1 MQGRK
6 HRFKMMRKSCLQITA
21 LILACQLALPL
32 RPVLAAEETFPA
44 QAVDAD
50 KVKKS
55 KESLYVDMFDQVAYE
70 EGVQF
75 LRLGDLFRKIT
86 FSKSPARDVNI
97 FDELPDSLFFTNRH
111 AVKPLSKQAL
121 KDGAEG
127 IAPSS
132 GKWTV
137 FRGKMEGI
145 NPGFFVKDSGTGQE
159 FLLKFDPIDN
169 PELAS
174 AAESISARFF
184 HAIGY
189 HVPAYHVV
197 KFKLEDLEVDPNAEY
212 YDSTGFKK
220 KLTKQEVEE
229 LLLFVARE
237 EDGSYRA
244 SASTILKGGNKGPF
258 DLDRHRKGDP
268 NDSIPH
274 RYLRSI
280 RALRVFASWVNY
292 YDIRTGN
299 TLDMV
304 ENLNGK
310 NVVKHYVIDF
320 GSTLGSAGVDAK
332 PPQMGHEYIFDFGEF
347 FKSISALGFWK
358 KPWQKRWDEN
368 DRKIAIPSV
377 GYFDNRHFNPGR
389 WKNQIPYHALKDL
402 TAADGYWAAKIVMS
416 FSDDDIAA
424 LVDTG
429 ELSDPEAKNALTKT
443 LIERRDLIGRYWF
456 EKSCPLESFEI
467 SRDASGL
474 RIEAQDLM
482 SHYGLAKPPRRYRY
496 CVCKSNIRG
505 EQDEPVFILNDQAAA
520 GLPDTFVLSIQAKR
534 SDGKWGKRVCLILK
548 KQADGLELSG
558 IKREL

>member
-1 MQGRK
+1 M
-6 HRFKMMRKSCLQITA
+6 TA

-32 RPVLAAEETFPA
+32 RAVSAVQETLPV
-44 QAVDAD
+44 QSVDAD
-50 KVKKS
+50 KLKKN
-55 KESLYVDMFDQVAYE
+55 KQSLYVDMFDQVLYE

-75 LRLGDLFRKIT
+75 LRLGNLFRKAT

-97 FDELPDSLFFTNRH
+97 FDEVPDSLFFINRH
-111 AVKPLSKQAL
+111 ARNPLSKEAL
-121 KDGAEG
+121 QEG
-127 IAPSS
+127 PEGLAPKP
-132 GKWTV
+132 GKWIV
-137 FRGKMEGI
+137 IRGKMDGI
-145 NPGFFVKDSGTGQE
+145 NPGFFVKEAETGQE

-169 PELAS
+169 PALAS
-174 AAESISARFF
+174 SAESIGARFF

-189 HVPAYHVV
+189 NVPAYHVV
-197 KFKLEDLEVDPNAEY
+197 KFKLEDIEVDPNASY
-212 YDSTGFKK
+212 YDNTGFKK
-220 KLTKQEVEE
+220 ALTKAEVEE

-332 PPQMGHEYIFDFGEF
+332 PPQMGHEYIFDFGES
-347 FKSISALGFWK
+347 FKSIFALGFWK

-368 DRKIAIPSV
+368 DRKVAIPSV

-389 WKNQIPYHALKDL
+389 WKNQIPYHAFKDL

-416 FSDDDIAA
+416 FLDDDIAA

-443 LIERRDLIGRYWF
+443 LIERRDLIGRFWF
-456 EKSCPLESFEI
+456 EKSCPLEGFEV
-467 SRDASGL
+467 SRGSSGYRIGAHDLMLKSGL
-474 RIEAQDLM
+474 TK
-482 SHYGLAKPPRRYRY
+482 SPRRYRY

-505 EQDEPVFILNDQAAA
+505 EQDEPVFILSDQAVAS
-520 GLPDTFVLSIQAKR
+520 LPDSFAFSIQAKR